1 MASYAGAVSMLITGH
16 TGFKGSW
23 LSLMLSSHQPR
34 ISGAALDPEPGS
46 LYQESLVS
54 SGMLIDQRID
64 IRDRQAIVNLLRE
77 ASPET
82 CIHLA
87 AQPLVRYSYLHPQE
101 TMSVNVTGTM
111 NVLDA
116 VRHTPSVRAQVI
128 VTTDKVYRNVGKPE
142 GYVETDPLGGHDPY
156 SASKA
161 MADLLTQ
168 SWIDSFELPPTGIAR
183 AGNVIGGGDVS
194 TDRLL
199 PDLMRAFTQ
208 GEVARIRN
216 PHAVRPWQHV
226 LDCLNGYLLLTDH
239 LLAGGASGAW
249 NFGPPPGNAVTVGDI
264 ADLAARLWG
273 KGARWEVEG
282 GDHPH
287 EAAFLTLDSTKARTQ
302 LQWRDRLNVEQAVGW
317 VVEWHQR
324 VLAEESARDV
334 TLDQVRRFEDLP

>member
-1 MASYAGAVSMLITGH
+1 MVTTLITGH

-23 LSLMLSSHQPR
+23 LCFMLTDSSHHL
-34 ISGAALDPEPGS
+34 SGFALDPDAGALFLEGR
-46 LYQESLVS
+46 LADVMNVDRRLDVRESDSVTT
-54 SGMLIDQRID
+54 
-64 IRDRQAIVNLLRE
+64 LLAEVQPE
-77 ASPET
+77 AVF
-82 CIHLA
+82 HMA
-87 AQPLVRYSYLHPQE
+87 AQPLVRYSYEHPQE
-101 TMSVNVTGTM
+101 TIATNVVGTM

-116 VRHTPSVRAQVI
+116 VRRTPSVKCQVI
-128 VTTDKVYRNVGKPE
+128 VTTDKVYRNVGKVE
-142 GYVETDPLGGHDPY
+142 GYVESDPLGGHDPY

-199 PDLMRAFTQ
+199 PDLMRAFAR

-226 LDCLNGYLLLTDH
+226 LDCLNGYLLLSDH
-239 LLAGGASGAW
+239 LMAGGESGAW
-249 NFGPPPGNAVTVGDI
+249 NFGPPPENAVTVGEV

-273 KGARWEVEG
+273 NGASWQVEG

-287 EAAFLTLDSTKARTQ
+287 EADFLTLDSSKARTQ
-302 LQWRDRLNVEQAVGW
+302 LQWRDRLNLEDAVGW

-324 VLAEESARDV
+324 VLSGEGARDV
-334 TLDQVRRFEDLP
+334 TLDQVRRFNELA

>member
-1 MASYAGAVSMLITGH
+1 MA
-16 TGFKGSW
+16 
-23 LSLMLSSHQPR
+23 R
-34 ISGAALDPEPGS
+34 
-46 LYQESLVS
+46 
-54 SGMLIDQRID
+54 GMLIDQRID

-77 ASPET
+77 VSPET

-101 TMSVNVTGTM
+101 TMSVNVMGTM

-142 GYVETDPLGGHDPY
+142 GYVESDPLGGHDPY

-199 PDLMRAFTQ
+199 PDLMRAFAR

-239 LLAGGASGAW
+239 LLAGGASEAW
-249 NFGPPPGNAVTVGDI
+249 NFGPPPSNTVTVGDI

-324 VLAEESARDV
+324 VLAGESARDV